1 MDRGARRGAI
11 AYTLAMQRGA
21 GTRRPPWLAA
31 LAALLFL
38 VDVPA
43 HAQPPG
49 LELRWPTVAGCP
61 TQADVEAVVARLV
74 AGGTPRPVSAVA
86 TLHRDVAPR
95 WTLRLTLRDADGE
108 QTRVLTSPRC
118 QALADAAAVILA
130 VAAEPLAVATHVAVV
145 AAEPPAI
152 TTPVVPAPP
161 APELAARLDDALA
174 VRPRGAAEAP
184 PGAPAD
190 TITPQIDERPP
201 EPLDTPSGAP
211 ADTIAPQIDER
222 PPEPLDTRPGLV
234 PAPARARPRVGL
246 DLQGAAALGPSGRA
260 VPGLL
265 LGLSL
270 RWSPLR
276 LQARASHWF
285 ASRVHHPDRADLGVT
300 LRLTAVTLRACPVL
314 ARGPVDLELCG
325 GLELG
330 ALRAEGDGLQ
340 QNFVRR
346 GLWAAGVLGAGAR
359 YRPLRWLALGLELEA
374 ALAFSR
380 HRYGA
385 EDLAG
390 DFHTTPV
397 LGVRGIGGLTFIFP

>member
-1 MDRGARRGAI
+1 M

-21 GTRRPPWLAA
+21 GTGRLAA
-31 LAALLFL
+31 LAALLVL
-38 VDVPA
+38 ADTPA
-43 HAQPPG
+43 HAQPAG

-61 TQADVEAVVARLV
+61 ARAEVEAVVARLV
-74 AGGTPRPVSAVA
+74 VGGTPRPVSAVA

-130 VAAEPLAVATHVAVV
+130 VAAEPLAVATHVVV
-145 AAEPPAI
+145 AEPPTVA
-152 TTPVVPAPP
+152 TLVVPAPP
-161 APELAARLDDALA
+161 APELAPQVATGAARLDDALA
-174 VRPRGAAEAP
+174 DRARGAAEAP
-184 PGAPAD
+184 PGAPASA
-190 TITPQIDERPP
+190 IAPQLDERPP
-201 EPLDTPSGAP
+201 ELLETES
-211 ADTIAPQIDER
+211 
-222 PPEPLDTRPGLV
+222 RPGLV

-276 LQARASHWF
+276 LQVRASHWF

-300 LRLTAVTLRACPVL
+300 LRLTAVTVRACPVL

-374 ALAFSR
+374 TLAVSR

-385 EDLAG
+385 EDLAS